1 MNRRIRYLTLAL
13 IMGLLAIA
21 SVAQVQEP
29 DGPGEVRAESPEL
42 AERVASAGGTGAES
56 RE

>member
-21 SVAQVQEP
+21 SVAQNPQP
-29 DGPGEVRAESPEL
+29 DGIREVRADSPEFPG
-42 AERVASAGGTGAES
+42 RMASAGAEAGES
-56 RE
+56 RQ